1 MRNEQENKLL
11 EAASPMG
18 KKTYEQIKVFA
29 VVVTYNR
36 KDMLLQCINAI
47 LKQSVKIKK
56 LIIIDNNSIDG
67 TEELLK
73 RQVYFNDEIIYYQ
86 KLSENLGGAGG
97 FHEGMRIARGMN
109 PDWVWIMDDDVI
121 PENNCLAE
129 LLKADEITQE
139 EVSFYASAIRNME
152 GMAMNVPKLS
162 RKQFMKYTDWYQ
174 YLDYGIVKIVKATF
188 VSLLINGKAIQK
200 CGLPWAP
207 FFIWGDDSEY
217 TQRVIRDFGPAYMV
231 GTSKAV
237 HMRGSGEELSI
248 VKETNIN
255 RIPMYFYLYRNNL
268 IGFWE
273 YENILYKFLCMGKLG
288 LDFFAVLFKAKYKMR
303 KIKVILKAFFS
314 FVFGTYNRKNF
325 RERAQI

>member
-1 MRNEQENKLL
+1 MLGVFGVGEMAKRV
-11 EAASPMG
+11 
-18 KKTYEQIKVFA
+18 YEEKIIHA

-36 KDMLLQCINAI
+36 KDMLLQCIDAI
-47 LKQSVKIKK
+47 LNQSIKVKK
-56 LIIIDNNSIDG
+56 LIIIDNNSTDG

-73 RQVYFNDEIIYYQ
+73 RQAYFKEETVYYR

-97 FHEGMRIARGMN
+97 FHEGMKIARSMN

-121 PENNCLAE
+121 PERDCLEE
-129 LLKADEITQE
+129 LLKADEITKE
-139 EVSFYASAIRNME
+139 DVSFYASAIRNMD
-152 GMAMNVPKLS
+152 GMAMNVPKLN

-207 FFIWGDDSEY
+207 FFLWGDDSEY

-237 HMRGSGEELSI
+237 HLRGSGEELSI
-248 VKETNIN
+248 VKETNVN

-273 YENILYKFLCMGKLG
+273 YENLLYKLLCMGKLG
-288 LDFFAVLFKAKYKMR
+288 LDFFAVLFKSKYKVKKMQ
-303 KIKVILKAFFS
+303 VILKAFLS
-314 FVFGTYNRKNF
+314 FIFGTYGRRSF